1 MVWDDLQTNQ
11 LRILHFLQGIWLIG
25 HVKINGVEL
34 KDLHIIHIGVW
45 SKQSI
50 GIFREGRLFF
60 DGFPWHGRTIN
71 NSYGKIHH
79 FIAGK
84 IHYNWP
90 FLIAMLVYQRVA
102 SNLTMA
108 HIPIWLVISHSIPM
122 KIPMK
127 CPQ

>member
-50 GIFREGRLFF
+50 GIFRSQWKYIMWSG
-60 DGFPWHGRTIN
+60 DWI
-71 NSYGKIHH
+71 IH
-79 FIAGK
+79 IYCKYIYRA
-84 IHYNWP
+84 ICNMY
-90 FLIAMLVYQRVA
+90 I
-102 SNLTMA
+102 
-108 HIPIWLVISHSIPM
+108 
-122 KIPMK
+122 
-127 CPQ
+127 

>member
-50 GIFREGRLFF
+50 GIFRSQWKYIMWSGDWIIHIYCKYIYIELYVICIYNISIYIYIWHMAFGKPMKTNMKSHR
-60 DGFPWHGRTIN
+60 FPRTIAN
-71 NSYGKIHH
+71 FHGGVSLLCVS
-79 FIAGK
+79 F
-84 IHYNWP
+84 
-90 FLIAMLVYQRVA
+90 F
-102 SNLTMA
+102 
-108 HIPIWLVISHSIPM
+108 
-122 KIPMK
+122 
-127 CPQ
+127 